1 MRTAIFSLFSLL
13 LSASLIQTVQAAEE
27 LVTLVGGDQVKVLY
41 FEPNASAEAPPLAI
55 LISGGSN
62 SEFMARAQFWMGKEM
77 VARGWAIA
85 LPVSPG
91 GRHYFV
97 DNAEHFPALIAD
109 LRRIH
114 TLRPG
119 RTLLVGISSG
129 GSAALEIAARDPRQY
144 LGVVATPGR
153 LHEDTALSAL
163 QGLPIFLRVGEKD
176 DFRWNKRLDQL
187 INRLEA
193 AGARVDAAEVPGAKH
208 IFPLNWDEL
217 EPWLQQVQQ

>member
-1 MRTAIFSLFSLL
+1 MRTAIFSLLSLL
-13 LSASLIQTVQAAEE
+13 LLSLSVQAAEE

-41 FEPNASAEAPPLAI
+41 FEPDASAQAPPLAV

-97 DNAEHFPALIAD
+97 ENAEHFPALIAD

-129 GSAALEIAARDPRQY
+129 GSAALEIAARDPLPY

-153 LHEDTALSAL
+153 LQEDTTIRAL

-176 DFRWNKRLDQL
+176 DFRWNKYLDQL
-187 INRLEA
+187 IIRLET
-193 AGARVDAAEVPGAKH
+193 AGARVNAAEVPGARH

-217 EPWLQQVQQ
+217 EPWLQQLQQH

>member
-1 MRTAIFSLFSLL
+1 MRTAIFSLLSLL
-13 LSASLIQTVQAAEE
+13 LLSLSVQAAEE

-41 FEPNASAEAPPLAI
+41 FEPDASAQAPPLAV

-97 DNAEHFPALIAD
+97 ENAEHFPALIAD

-129 GSAALEIAARDPRQY
+129 GSAALEIAARDPLPY

-153 LHEDTALSAL
+153 LQEDTTIRAL

-176 DFRWNKRLDQL
+176 DFRWNKYLDQL
-187 INRLEA
+187 IIRLET
-193 AGARVDAAEVPGAKH
+193 AGARVDAAEVPGARH

-217 EPWLQQVQQ
+217 EPWLQQLQQH